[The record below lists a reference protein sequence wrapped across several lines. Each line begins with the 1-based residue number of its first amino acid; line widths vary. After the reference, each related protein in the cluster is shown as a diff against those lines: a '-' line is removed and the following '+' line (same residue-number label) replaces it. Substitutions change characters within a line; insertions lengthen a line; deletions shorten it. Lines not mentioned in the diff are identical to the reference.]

1 MLDLPTFTLVHVVAS
16 VFGIVAGL
24 VAVGGLVAGASL
36 RGWTALFLGTTA
48 FTSVSGFGFPST
60 GAVSPAQ
67 VVGVISLVVLA
78 VCLVAHYGRR
88 TAGRWHSTY
97 VVTAVTALYL
107 NVFVLVVQLF
117 AKTPA
122 LAQLAPTQREAP
134 FAATQ
139 ALVLLTFVWIGWSAV
154 RATRPSRV
162 LA

>member
-1 MLDLPTFTLVHVVAS
+1 MFDLPTFTLVHVVAS

-24 VAVGGLVAGASL
+24 VAVGGLLAGTSF
-36 RGWTALFLGTTA
+36 RTWTALFLGTTV

-67 VVGVISLVVLA
+67 VTGVISLVVLA

-88 TAGRWHSTY
+88 TTGRWQSTY
-97 VVTAVTALYL
+97 VVTAVAALYL

-134 FAATQ
+134 FALTQ

-154 RATRPSRV
+154 RSTRGSR
-162 LA
+162 AFA